1 MSRKSP
7 SGGQYINVETANLY
21 ASNNWNQLPV
31 ALKAIALGEC
41 GGTLTLQT
49 RLERDGGIG
58 SRSPYQNSEQ
68 YAADG
73 TKSDDRPE
81 DRCGPIGS
89 SRPGRST
96 SRSVK
101 GCTGRSSSSR
111 RSCRISAPTSR
122 EAGPARRATNRAAS
136 SPSTFPAP
144 SPSPVE
150 GHPRPG
156 RGQRGGLLHPDRDPA
171 MSADTAPE
179 VSRDEGSA
187 LILVLV
193 LMVIGSLIVLPV
205 LNFTMAVNRHNTV
218 LSEKT
223 KRQEAVKA
231 GLRTALADPSQ
242 LFEHCFN
249 EPRLADP
256 GITGVPISNRCEFID
271 FAWAENEADLHLGLA
286 ATRVGERIPDDLMAI
301 VEKDALGNP
310 VLGPDGKPKR
320 FVFSPSTSAIERVAR
335 SGAVYAIN
343 PTALPKRIWAP
354 NLPVHGLSNGRRS
367 ATRCPTGTRPARC
380 ISPAPTSTH
389 SRSPVR
395 RISPRASI
403 TSRTSSPSRPVPTW
417 SSGWVNTKDARP
429 TRRRSSTP

>member
-1 MSRKSP
+1 
-7 SGGQYINVETANLY
+7 
-21 ASNNWNQLPV
+21 
-31 ALKAIALGEC
+31 
-41 GGTLTLQT
+41 
-49 RLERDGGIG
+49 
-58 SRSPYQNSEQ
+58 
-68 YAADG
+68 
-73 TKSDDRPE
+73 
-81 DRCGPIGS
+81 
-89 SRPGRST
+89 
-96 SRSVK
+96 
-101 GCTGRSSSSR
+101 
-111 RSCRISAPTSR
+111 
-122 EAGPARRATNRAAS
+122 
-136 SPSTFPAP
+136 
-144 SPSPVE
+144 
-150 GHPRPG
+150 
-156 RGQRGGLLHPDRDPA
+156 

-193 LMVIGSLIVLPV
+193 LMVVGSLIVLPV

-310 VLGPDGKPKR
+310 VLGLDGKPKR
-320 FVFSPSTSAIERVAR
+320 FVFSPSTSATNEWLDPVAAY
-335 SGAVYAIN
+335 AVN

-354 NLPVHGLSNGRRS
+354 NLPVHGLSQRSPIGYQMPDGYPTCTSVFPGDLHEPTHIDRSVVLHLGHLLLPGRRH
-367 ATRCPTGTRPARC
+367 RHGL
-380 ISPAPTSTH
+380 
-389 SRSPVR
+389 
-395 RISPRASI
+395 
-403 TSRTSSPSRPVPTW
+403 VPT
-417 SSGWVNTKDARP
+417 
-429 TRRRSSTP
+429 